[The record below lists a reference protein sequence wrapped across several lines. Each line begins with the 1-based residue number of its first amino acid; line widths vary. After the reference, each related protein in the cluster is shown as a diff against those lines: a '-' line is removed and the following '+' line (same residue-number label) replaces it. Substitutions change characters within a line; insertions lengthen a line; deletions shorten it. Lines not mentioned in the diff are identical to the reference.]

1 MTAGVRPPATATHQH
16 IRLSEELEAAT
27 VLAMLL
33 IDMLVLGRRC
43 GA

>member
-1 MTAGVRPPATATHQH
+1 MTAGVRPRSTLLHQH

-33 IDMLVLGRRC
+33 IEILLLGCRC